1 MSGDV
6 QLELWLHEYEMSAL
20 SSVLEKQGT
29 TVEKRMQEMLIG
41 LYAELVPHEEQQE
54 IRSRL
59 DAECAAEQTAE
70 EAARKYTA
78 FCVRENDKISFY
90 QLDRTEDILE
100 VAKFLRRY
108 LRQGQGHGAAA
119 LQTSAFARMEPVTAE
134 RYERLLALRMES
146 PGKVTG
152 VFDLDFDRQEVSS
165 ADAAE
170 GWKTWSMQDV
180 SNAIYHAYRKCCL
193 RPEQY
198 TARFLEKLESK
209 ELTSPG
215 HLSARDISFAEEIT
229 EIDSLLNFYME
240 TYFDVDK
247 VFGTHICTC
256 ENDDTLNVY
265 QGQYPLLHCK
275 SAVRGLGRTSPYQ
288 TMALLRTA
296 KDPGRNYSRIKH
308 GGRKRPDPRGTP
320 PRRAGRGRL
329 DGGHFSPPGVSSG
342 VCFHKKPA
350 VARFLRVPGG
360 DIYGFQEEHHAE
372 RKNQVRAADLA

>member
-59 DAECAAEQTAE
+59 DAERAAEQAEE

-78 FCVRENDKISFY
+78 FCVRENDEISFY

-119 LQTSAFARMEPVTAE
+119 LQTSAFARMDPVTE
-134 RYERLLALRMES
+134 EQYERLLALRMES

-180 SNAIYHAYRKCCL
+180 SNAIYHAYRKSCL

-198 TARFLEKLESK
+198 TARFLEKLEGK

-229 EIDSLLNFYME
+229 EIDGLLDFYMD
-240 TYFDVDK
+240 TSFDVDAA
-247 VFGTHICTC
+247 FGTHVCTG

-265 QGQYPLLHCK
+265 ANYDMASGQVCEELEVDLHRADRREESVEYRLNPVEK
-275 SAVRGLGRTSPYQ
+275 A
-288 TMALLRTA
+288 ALLRKMDAYCQEQTGQTL
-296 KDPGRNYSRIKH
+296 KDYSAQLMAEEME
-308 GGRKRPDPRGTP
+308 P
-320 PRRAGRGRL
+320 PTQ
-329 DGGHFSPPGVSSG
+329 PTM
-342 VCFHKKPA
+342 
-350 VARFLRVPGG
+350 
-360 DIYGFQEEHHAE
+360 
-372 RKNQVRAADLA
+372 

>member
-59 DAECAAEQTAE
+59 DAERAAEQAEE

-78 FCVRENDKISFY
+78 FCVRENDEISFY

-108 LRQGQGHGAAA
+108 LRQGQGHGTAA
-119 LQTSAFARMEPVTAE
+119 LQTSAFARMDPVTE
-134 RYERLLALRMES
+134 EQYERLLALRMES

-180 SNAIYHAYRKCCL
+180 SNAIYHAYRKSCL
-193 RPEQY
+193 RPEKY

-247 VFGTHICTC
+247 VFGTYVCTC

-265 QGQYPLLHCK
+265 ANYDCASGQVCDELEVDLHR
-275 SAVRGLGRTSPYQ
+275 ADGR
-288 TMALLRTA
+288 
-296 KDPGRNYSRIKH
+296 
-308 GGRKRPDPRGTP
+308 
-320 PRRAGRGRL
+320 
-329 DGGHFSPPGVSSG
+329 
-342 VCFHKKPA
+342 
-350 VARFLRVPGG
+350 
-360 DIYGFQEEHHAE
+360 EESVE
-372 RKNQVRAADLA
+372 